1 MHLDGILAEL
11 MVTVAP
17 NIYCKYITTNAKG
30 KPVLNVQLEKAL
42 CGMMK
47 SALLFY
53 CKLVADLRSIG
64 FELNPYDPCV
74 ANKMMDG
81 NQMTICWHVDDLLLA
96 HKDPQNVTNV
106 LQWLQDHYKLWTN
119 SLWPHAVLFMTI
131 LE

>member
-1 MHLDGILAEL
+1 M
-11 MVTVAP
+11 
-17 NIYCKYITTNAKG
+17 
-30 KPVLNVQLEKAL
+30 EKAL
-42 CGMMK
+42 YGMMK

-81 NQMTICWHVDDLLLA
+81 NQMTICYHVDDLLLA

-106 LQWLQDHYKLWTN
+106 LQWLQDHNELRTN
-119 SLWPHAVLFMTI
+119 P
-131 LE
+131 